1 MKCAPATASTRREPW
16 STAGNLGAEVHE
28 THTGVVA
35 LIGDRAYKAKKPL
48 VTDFLDFS
56 TRERREQACRR
67 EVDLNRRLAPDSY
80 LGVGHFTAPG
90 EPAEPVIVM
99 RRYPESARLAALV
112 RNGESVEDQLIA
124 IAGHIARFHR
134 DALRGPL
141 IDDQATVAAVFTR
154 WHENLDELQR
164 HVDTVIPRNSLQEVT
179 RLADRFLAG
188 RDELFRQ
195 RIAQGRVVDGHGDL
209 LTQDIFC
216 MPDGPVLLDCLEFD
230 DRLRYV
236 DGVDDAAFLAMDL
249 EFLGRNDLADLFFGE
264 YLLRADDPAPRSLR
278 DFSVAYRAVVRAKVD
293 CIRVGQGHAEAAT
306 DANRH
311 LDIALAHLRSCTARL
326 IIVGGGPG
334 TGKTTVARALAERT
348 NAQVVSTDEVRR
360 ELQQSG
366 LIAGRVGDLDAGLY
380 APENVSAVYDEVLRR
395 AHALLST
402 GETVILDGTWRDA
415 RQRERAQRLA
425 VETSSVLVHFVC
437 SLPASDAAERIVARG
452 PSASDAT
459 PQIAAALSEFA
470 ETGEFHRV
478 DTARPLA
485 DSVDDAERM
494 IRLAVEGGRDDE
506 AFDGT

>member
-1 MKCAPATASTRREPW
+1 MKGAPATASTRRDPW
-16 STAGNLGAEVHE
+16 NATGNLCAEVHE

-35 LIGDRAYKAKKPL
+35 LIGDRAFKAKKPL

-56 TRERREQACRR
+56 TRELREQACRR

-80 LGVGHFTAPG
+80 LGVGHFTAPD

-112 RNGESVEDQLIA
+112 RNGDPVDDHLVA
-124 IAGHIARFHR
+124 IAEQIARFHR
-134 DALRGPL
+134 NALRGPL
-141 IDDQATVAAVFTR
+141 IDDQATAAAISGR

-164 HVDTVIPRNSLQEVT
+164 YVDAVIPRKSLQAVT

-188 RDELFRQ
+188 RGALFTQ

-249 EFLGRNDLADLFFGE
+249 EFLGRSDLADLFFDE
-264 YLLRADDPAPRSLR
+264 YLRRADDSAPQSLK
-278 DFSVAYRAVVRAKVD
+278 DFSVAYRAVVRTKVD
-293 CIRVGQGHAEAAT
+293 CIRVGQGHAEAAI

-311 LDIALAHLRSCTARL
+311 LDIALAHLESCTVRL

-334 TGKTTVARALAERT
+334 TGKTTVAHALAERVH
-348 NAQVVSTDEVRR
+348 AQVISTDEVRR
-360 ELQQSG
+360 ELHQSG
-366 LIAGRVGDLDAGLY
+366 IIAGRVGDLDAGLY

-395 AHALLST
+395 AGALLST

-415 RQRERAQRLA
+415 RQLERAKGLA
-425 VETSSVLVHFVC
+425 TETSSAVVHFVC
-437 SLPASDAAERIVARG
+437 SLPPQDAAERVVARG

-459 PQIAAALSEFA
+459 PQIAVALSEFA
-470 ETGEFHRV
+470 EADRFHRI

-485 DSVDDAERM
+485 DSVDEAERM
-494 IRLAVEGGRDDE
+494 IRLAVDGGRDDG
-506 AFDGT
+506 ALDGA